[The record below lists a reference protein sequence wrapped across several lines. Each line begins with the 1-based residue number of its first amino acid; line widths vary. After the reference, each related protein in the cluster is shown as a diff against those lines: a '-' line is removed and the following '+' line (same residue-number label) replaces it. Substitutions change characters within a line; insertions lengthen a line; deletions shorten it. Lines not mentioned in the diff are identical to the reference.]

1 MRLYVGNLSRDVNE
15 EDLTEA
21 FKPFGTLSE
30 VSVVRDRS
38 NDTSKGFAFVEM
50 PSDDEAKKAIEGLTG
65 KDLKGRNL
73 DVNEAKPRSERPSRG
88 GWGGGGRGGRKGGGG
103 RRSW

>member
-1 MRLYVGNLSRDVNE
+1 MRLYVGNLAREVSE

-21 FKPFGTLSE
+21 FKPFGQLAE
-30 VSVVRDRS
+30 VSVVRDKF
-38 NDTSKGFAFVEM
+38 NNTSKGFAFVEM
-50 PSDDEAKKAIEGLTG
+50 PSDDEAKKAIEGLSG

-73 DVNEAKPRSERPSRG
+73 DVNEARPRTERPARSN
-88 GWGGGGRGGRKGGGG
+88 